1 MNPADIRKY
10 LKNPS
15 LLNDSTLDATKRL
28 TELQPASW
36 LGWALWLRNLKNI
49 NSSLYAESVMQVALR
64 VPNRKWLKEFLETP
78 VASEL
83 DLPETGHFSIDDYEL
98 GATTDKEDQENTNNQ
113 SKMELIDRFLSG
125 GGTFAKQM
133 PPIEFSPDN
142 VAQKAIE
149 ESDDFVTETFAN
161 LLFSQGNLEKAIQSF
176 EKLILKYPEKSI
188 YFAARIEEI
197 KKLKNH

>member
-98 GATTDKEDQENTNNQ
+98 GVTTDKEDQENTNNQ

>member
-98 GATTDKEDQENTNNQ
+98 GVTTDKEDQENTNNQ
-113 SKMELIDRFLSG
+113 SKMELIDRFLYG

>member
-49 NSSLYAESVMQVALR
+49 SSSLYAESVMQVALR

-98 GATTDKEDQENTNNQ
+98 GVTTDKEDQENTNNQ